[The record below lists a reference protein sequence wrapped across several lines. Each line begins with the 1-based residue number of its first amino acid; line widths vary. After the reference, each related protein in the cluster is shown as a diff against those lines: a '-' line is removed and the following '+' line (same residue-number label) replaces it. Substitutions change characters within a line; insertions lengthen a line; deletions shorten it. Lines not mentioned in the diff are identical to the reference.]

1 MKASEK
7 FNMQHPL
14 SISLE
19 SSGFSEKM
27 VTLEQEQYL
36 ISSCKELTFYRD
48 EAYETGQNLG
58 RQTVSAKGRKQYLR
72 KSRVM
77 GSIIMAYQ
85 RNSFG
90 TYTCKL

>member
-1 MKASEK
+1 MKVSEK

-27 VTLEQEQYL
+27 VTLDQEQYL
-36 ISSCKELTFYRD
+36 ILSCKELTFYRD

-58 RQTVSAKGRKQYLR
+58 RQTVLAKGRKQYLR
-72 KSRVM
+72 KSCVM
-77 GSIIMAYQ
+77 GSIIM
-85 RNSFG
+85 R
-90 TYTCKL
+90 

>member
-48 EAYETGQNLG
+48 EVRSEDTRLNSSHNQ
-58 RQTVSAKGRKQYLR
+58 RSRMPSSA
-72 KSRVM
+72 
-77 GSIIMAYQ
+77 
-85 RNSFG
+85 
-90 TYTCKL
+90 